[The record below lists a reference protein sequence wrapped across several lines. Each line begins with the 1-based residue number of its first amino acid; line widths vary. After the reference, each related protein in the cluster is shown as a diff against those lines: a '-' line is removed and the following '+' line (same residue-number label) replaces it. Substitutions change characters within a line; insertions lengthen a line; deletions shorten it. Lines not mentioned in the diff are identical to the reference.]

1 MSIFFSRNSFFI
13 FWFTI
18 LMVHELSSHPFSYF
32 DPWLICRC
40 GERRILWMICPLVW
54 RFKHFKNSQAFYFTF
69 FPSLVKKKLKTQRDF
84 NSDRKYRFSYFRWLN
99 ISTPYPNLPS
109 AVIIVLANDCNW
121 CLLELTANLEV
132 WISDVVHLSSSFSHW
147 VCFEEVWHLKTET
160 R

>member
-18 LMVHELSSHPFSYF
+18 WMVHELSSHPFSYF
-32 DPWLICRC
+32 DPWLICWC

-69 FPSLVKKKLKTQRDF
+69 FPSLVKKKIEDPKRLQFWQKIQVQLFQVT
-84 NSDRKYRFSYFRWLN
+84 KYIYT
-99 ISTPYPNLPS
+99 IPS

-121 CLLELTANLEV
+121 CLLELTGNLEA
-132 WISDVVHLSSSFSHW
+132 WIPDVVHLSSSFSHW